1 MTRYGFK
8 FSWSDEDGGFV
19 VTCPDFP
26 GLSAFGE
33 APEKALEEAKV
44 ALDLLVESHQAAG
57 MELPE
62 PTKAANYSGQVRL
75 RMPKSLHR
83 SLVQRAEME
92 GVSLNT
98 LLVSLISERNAAR

>member
-1 MTRYGFK
+1 MAKYGFR
-8 FSWSDEDGGFV
+8 FLWSDEDSGFI

-26 GLSAFGE
+26 GFSAFGE
-33 APEKALEEAKV
+33 TTENALEEANI
-44 ALDLLVESHQAAG
+44 ALDLLVESLRTAG
-57 MELPE
+57 TALPE
-62 PTKAANYSGQVRL
+62 PTKAADYSGQVRL

-98 LLVSLISERNAAR
+98 WLITLLSERNAAR